1 MTITHEQKLQCSNV
15 VDQSTAE
22 DPALKEVWIY
32 APDFLDLPCWRTIAV
47 RKTEHDCD
55 IVAEL
60 QTIPEC
66 SCGRPPEDLKPAG
79 TLVQRTWDIPRHNR
93 RSRIHF
99 LRKRFKCS
107 CGKHLLQPLAGV
119 AKRRS
124 VTERAARYIA
134 LEALGRSFDEV
145 AAKVG
150 VSSKTVK
157 EILADLVCELESTR
171 IIRAPQILGI
181 DGVCVGRRKYKRS
194 YCLLTDISN
203 ASVLELL
210 SRSTELELA
219 RFLKQLP
226 RKKNIRAVVIDMSI
240 GFLVVIRKCL
250 PDAEIVIDPFHVLRK
265 LNDSVN
271 KVVRAKQAGLSPTEH
286 KNLMRG
292 GNRFLLLKRRF
303 DLTGIEKDQLKKWFK
318 AVPEFKLAYDAKE
331 AGYDI
336 WKYSSSR
343 NDAKR
348 RFIKW
353 RDNIPEEIEPAF
365 NGFVNMIKRWEKYI
379 FNYFEYRVTNAFTES
394 KNRDIKSFQRHGR
407 RTSFVV
413 LRARLIFMLLTRR
426 APGQQEQI
434 NARHI
439 RGAMKKAE
447 EEE

>member
-1 MTITHEQKLQCSNV
+1 MTSREQ
-15 VDQSTAE
+15 E
-22 DPALKEVWIY
+22 IPALNEADETTPDAMELKEVWIY
-32 APDFLDLPCWRTIAV
+32 TPDFLDLPGWRTIAV
-47 RKTEHDCD
+47 RKTEHNYD

-79 TLVQRTWDIPRHNR
+79 TLVQRTWDIPRDNR
-93 RSRIHF
+93 RSQIHF

-107 CGKHLLQPLAGV
+107 CSKYLLQPLVGA

-157 EILADLVCELESTR
+157 ELLADYVCTLESTR
-171 IIRAPQILGI
+171 RIMAPEILGI

-203 ASVLELL
+203 SQVLELL
-210 SRSTELELA
+210 GKSTELELA

-286 KNLMRG
+286 KNLMHG

-303 DLTGIEKDQLKKWFK
+303 DLTEKEKDQLKKWFRM
-318 AVPEFKLAYDAKE
+318 VPEFKLAYDTKE

-348 RFIKW
+348 RFKKW
-353 RDNIPEEIEPAF
+353 RDNIPEEVEPAF
-365 NGFVNMIKRWEKYI
+365 KGFVNMITRWERYI

-413 LRARLIFMLLTRR
+413 LRARLIFLPLTRKVSHTK
-426 APGQQEQI
+426 EEI
-434 NARHI
+434 NACHI

-447 EEE
+447 EKE

>member
-1 MTITHEQKLQCSNV
+1 MATAREQEKPDLTEV
-15 VDQSTAE
+15 EESTPH
-22 DPALKEVWIY
+22 DSALKEVWIY
-32 APDFLDLPCWRTIAV
+32 APDFLGLPCWRTIAV
-47 RKTEHDCD
+47 RKTEHNYD

-66 SCGRPPEDLKPAG
+66 PCGRPPEDLKAAG
-79 TLVQRTWDIPRHNR
+79 TLVQRIWDIPRDNR

-107 CGKHLLQPLAGV
+107 CGKNLLQPLAGV
-119 AKRRS
+119 AKGRS
-124 VTERAARYIA
+124 VTERAAKFTA
-134 LEALGRSFDEV
+134 LEALRRSFDEV
-145 AAKVG
+145 AENVG

-157 EILADLVCELESTR
+157 ELLADFVCSLESTR
-171 IIRAPQILGI
+171 RIMAPQIMGI

-194 YCLLTDISN
+194 YCLITDISN
-203 ASVLELL
+203 SRVLELL

-271 KVVRAKQAGLSPTEH
+271 NVVRAKQAGLSPTEH

-303 DLTGIEKDQLKKWFK
+303 DLTKIEKDQLKKWFE
-318 AVPEFKLAYDAKE
+318 AVPVFKLAYDTKE

-336 WKYSSSR
+336 WKYSFSR

-348 RFIKW
+348 RFKKW
-353 RDNIPEEIEPAF
+353 RDNIPEEIAPAF
-365 NGFVNMIKRWEKYI
+365 KGFVNMIKRWEKYI

-413 LRARLIFMLLTRR
+413 LRARLIFMLMTRR
-426 APGQQEQI
+426 APCQQEQI
-434 NARHI
+434 NSRHI
-439 RGAMKKAE
+439 RGAMKKAKG
-447 EEE
+447 